1 MKPSDPPKRVGV
13 IVPPANPTVEPE
25 MRRLLPPEC
34 GMYASRLPVL
44 AGDLAARID
53 AYASHYLAAAR
64 SFGSL
69 KLDALYIGATAPSYA
84 LGEAGDRALCD
95 SLAAAAGAP
104 VVTASLAIVDT
115 LRALGAGAIAL
126 VSPYPAWLTDRARGY
141 LEGAGLRV
149 ATVVGMSDEFRA
161 YKYNMVTPEVV
172 AAIRRV
178 DPAGLDAIVL
188 AGTGLRTLDAI
199 AAVSADFEVPIL
211 SSNLCG
217 AWRVLERLGGRPGA
231 DLSRAAPSLAAR
243 LPG

>member
-1 MKPSDPPKRVGV
+1 MKPGDPPKRVGV

-44 AGDLAARID
+44 PGDLAARID
-53 AYASHYLAAAR
+53 AYASHYPPAAR

-69 KLDALYIGATAPSYA
+69 KLHALYIGATAPSYA

-115 LRALGAGAIAL
+115 LRALAARAIGL
-126 VSPYPAWLTDRARGY
+126 VSPYPPWLTERARGY
-141 LEGAGLRV
+141 LEGAGLSV
-149 ATVVGMSDEFRA
+149 GTVVAMSDEFRA
-161 YKYNMVTPEVV
+161 YHAVTPEVLG
-172 AAIRRV
+172 AIRRV

-199 AAVSADFEVPIL
+199 AAVSAEFEIPIL

-231 DLSRAAPSLAAR
+231 DLARAAPSLAAR

>member
-1 MKPSDPPKRVGV
+1 
-13 IVPPANPTVEPE
+13 
-25 MRRLLPPEC
+25 
-34 GMYASRLPVL
+34 MYVTRLPVL
-44 AGDLAARID
+44 PGDLAARID
-53 AYASHYLAAAR
+53 AYASHYLPAAR

-69 KLDALYIGATAPSYA
+69 KLDALYVGATAPSYA

-126 VSPYPAWLTDRARGY
+126 VSPYPAWLTERARGY

-149 ATVVGMSDEFRA
+149 AVAIAMSDEFRA
-161 YKYNMVTPEVV
+161 YHMVTPEAI

-188 AGTGLRTLDAI
+188 TGTGLRTLDAI

>member
-13 IVPPANPTVEPE
+13 IVPPSNPTVEPE

-44 AGDLAARID
+44 PGDLAARID
-53 AYASHYLAAAR
+53 AYASHYLPAAR

-84 LGEAGDRALCD
+84 LGEAGDRGLCD

-126 VSPYPAWLTDRARGY
+126 VSPYPAWLTERARGY

-149 ATVVGMSDEFRA
+149 TGAVAMSDEFRA
-161 YKYNMVTPEVV
+161 YHMVTPEVV

-217 AWRVLERLGGRPGA
+217 TWRVLERLGGRPGA